1 MIDTVSR
8 YWKADKGLFV
18 SVILF
23 LVTLVVIV
31 INVAISYLNL
41 RVVKGQIATIH
52 IDAGKHSYLTIKLL
66 GDKNIYY
73 QQYERRFYDAEM
85 NNIHNGDIAKF
96 YTLNNPVEK
105 ARPIIP
111 TKDQLG
117 FYYYPIFYLN
127 KDNGILQVF
136 YFYAYR
142 SLYSIALLFTGLLVL
157 YNGFPIVLGK
167 RMLPKVP
174 LFILLIF
181 LVWLAY

>member
-1 MIDTVSR
+1 MIDIVSR
-8 YWKADKGLFV
+8 YWKADRGLLV
-18 SVILF
+18 SVMLL
-23 LVTLVVIV
+23 LVTLIVIV
-31 INVAISYLNL
+31 INVTISCLNL
-41 RVVKGQIATIH
+41 RIVKGQIASISV
-52 IDAGKHSYLTIKLL
+52 DAGNHSHLTIKLL
-66 GDKNIYY
+66 GDKNVYY

-105 ARPIIP
+105 TRPLIP

-127 KDNGILQVF
+127 KENGFLQVF

-142 SLYSIALLFTGLLVL
+142 NLYSIALLFTGLLVL

-174 LFILLIF
+174 LFILFIF